1 MNNKE
6 IELEGKI
13 LLNALE
19 NQRSKIAET
28 TTELDQK
35 LKKLDETN
43 FMLQST
49 PKKFTEK
56 LEEII
61 PKIIEEL
68 KAEVLEQVKLVKTSN
83 TEELVQHAE
92 FLRNMEHK
100 LREYSDNVFR
110 IEKKRVKMFFL
121 GLTLSVLISVGASV
135 YGASYMIKT
144 FPTRV
149 VINTPENI
157 ILYDSKVSLW
167 GLEKTRVLEELRK
180 NDTKNSKKY

>member
-1 MNNKE
+1 
-6 IELEGKI
+6 
-13 LLNALE
+13 
-19 NQRSKIAET
+19 
-28 TTELDQK
+28 
-35 LKKLDETN
+35 
-43 FMLQST
+43 
-49 PKKFTEK
+49 
-56 LEEII
+56 
-61 PKIIEEL
+61 
-68 KAEVLEQVKLVKTSN
+68 
-83 TEELVQHAE
+83 
-92 FLRNMEHK
+92 MEHK

-157 ILYDSKVSLW
+157 ILYDSSVSLW
-167 GLEKTRVLEELRK
+167 GLDKTRVLKELRK

>member
-35 LKKLDETN
+35 
-43 FMLQST
+43 
-49 PKKFTEK
+49 
-56 LEEII
+56 
-61 PKIIEEL
+61 
-68 KAEVLEQVKLVKTSN
+68 EVLEQVKLVKTSN

-157 ILYDSKVSLW
+157 ILYDSSVSLW
-167 GLEKTRVLEELRK
+167 GLDKTRVLKELRK